1 MMTAHRSTDWAAPSL
16 IHGCR
21 APPHPT
27 PAGAIAPGRAGTPP
41 RAAARLPSSPQPL
54 LHSPHQNPAP
64 RSRRPG
70 NVGRMPAITRAA
82 ASASPRV
89 SRHATPHFY
98 TLRRPG
104 RTLALIL
111 ACVAALPASQRASE
125 APKQPGSA
133 SVRPREPVAVLLVPG
148 ASRQE
153 DPSATRY
160 HPSPVVNATPG
171 RRRGPWLNA
180 KILRTTSTSH
190 LSGTSPDQVRPSPG
204 PGPRRELLGAATT
217 STSTAAAAGRLLEE

>member
-1 MMTAHRSTDWAAPSL
+1 MMTAHRSTDGAAPSL

-89 SRHATPHFY
+89 SRHATPHFC

-125 APKQPGSA
+125 PARHPSSP
-133 SVRPREPVAVLLVPG
+133 AVLRF
-148 ASRQE
+148 ARES
-153 DPSATRY
+153 
-160 HPSPVVNATPG
+160 PSPSSWSPARRDKRILPPLNITQVPSSMRRQGGGGDPG
-171 RRRGPWLNA
+171 
-180 KILRTTSTSH
+180 
-190 LSGTSPDQVRPSPG
+190 
-204 PGPRRELLGAATT
+204 
-217 STSTAAAAGRLLEE
+217 